1 MITLDVYSVGTAV
14 ILGSAGVAL
23 YKNWKYGRD
32 LAALAKEHLIDEMRS
47 AGYEVHCDNYGGTYF
62 VKGDKSY
69 SYEMI
74 HDIATSDDPDWTGIF
89 D

>member
-1 MITLDVYSVGTAV
+1 MIELNVYSVGTAM

-32 LAALAKEHLIDEMRS
+32 LAALAKEHLTDEMRS
-47 AGYEVHCDNYGGTYF
+47 AGYEVHHDNYGGTYF
-62 VKGDKSY
+62 VKGTKSY
-69 SYEMI
+69 SYETI
-74 HDIATSDDPDWTGIF
+74 HAIATSENPDWTEIF

>member
-32 LAALAKEHLIDEMRS
+32 LAALAKEHLTDEMRS
-47 AGYEVHCDNYGGTYF
+47 AGYEVHYDNYGGTYF
-62 VKGDKSY
+62 VKGTKSY
-69 SYEMI
+69 SYETI
-74 HDIATSDDPDWTGIF
+74 HDIATSDNPDWTGIF